1 VLLQGTP
8 LRTRSTKAIAAELA
22 FLPQKPVTPVST
34 SVRELVSRGR
44 YPHRKAWELH
54 GGEHH
59 RIVDA
64 ALQATNLSDLADV
77 DAASLSG
84 GQLQRAWIALVLAQE
99 TPVVLLDEPTTYLDL
114 AHQLEVLRLVRDM
127 NRERNATVVMV
138 LHDLNLA
145 ARSSD
150 RLIAVANGAVVAD
163 GAPWDV
169 ITPAVLDTVFGLD
182 ASVIPDPV
190 TGTPMVVPAADL

>member
-1 VLLQGTP
+1 
-8 LRTRSTKAIAAELA
+8 
-22 FLPQKPVTPVST
+22 
-34 SVRELVSRGR
+34 
-44 YPHRKAWELH
+44 
-54 GGEHH
+54 
-59 RIVDA
+59 
-64 ALQATNLSDLADV
+64 
-77 DAASLSG
+77 
-84 GQLQRAWIALVLAQE
+84 
-99 TPVVLLDEPTTYLDL
+99 LDEPTTYLDL